1 MLSPYSDARKGK
13 SFFPALT
20 IFRRITTVSSLLKT
34 KLQLMD
40 IFDCKSSKKIPISRT
55 KGLHKKKWNQA
66 NHAFDL
72 GCKH

>member
-13 SFFPALT
+13 SFFPAL
-20 IFRRITTVSSLLKT
+20 TVSSLLKT

-55 KGLHKKKWNQA
+55 KDLHKKKWNQA
-66 NHAFDL
+66 NHAFD
-72 GCKH
+72 